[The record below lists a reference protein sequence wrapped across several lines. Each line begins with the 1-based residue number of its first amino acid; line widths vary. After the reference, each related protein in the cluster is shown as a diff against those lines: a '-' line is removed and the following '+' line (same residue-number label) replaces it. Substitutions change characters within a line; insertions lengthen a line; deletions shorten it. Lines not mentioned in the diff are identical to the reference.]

1 MTRLSSVEYSHAPS
15 SSEISDDAAS
25 GCESHHE
32 DGHHDKSIAKGGVT
46 TPFPWKLH
54 DMLDDR
60 DKEGKHSIVTWQ
72 PHGRAFM
79 VHKPKEFVDQIMHHY
94 FNQTKYAS
102 FQRQLNLY
110 GFSRLS
116 HGPDK
121 GAYFHMAFV
130 RGSRNLCRSMIR
142 QKIKGTKVRRS
153 LSPEEEPNFYAPEWN
168 HAKIVAPTTL
178 PGPPKKKQTTSSQQP
193 ISPSSTPSVTP
204 PTPVK
209 PVLFKTDPVLSSL
222 ISLVRPITMVRPT
235 ILPAPSSSAMIKP
248 LRRETRSVSICSQA
262 SALNEASSLSE
273 SSPSSKCVRGG
284 DLLFFEGQPFR
295 YLEHLEELPPTP
307 QQQPRSREQ
316 SYKESLHEIINSI
329 VALEPGRAI
338 DIHNLNVCSV

>member
-1 MTRLSSVEYSHAPS
+1 MTRLSSVECSQAPS
-15 SSEISDDAAS
+15 SFEISDDGTS
-25 GCESHHE
+25 GCESHE
-32 DGHHDKSIAKGGVT
+32 DELDKSIAKGGVT

-54 DMLDDR
+54 DMLDNM
-60 DKEGKHSIVTWQ
+60 DKEGKHSVVTWQ

-168 HAKIVAPTTL
+168 NTKIAPTSSPT
-178 PGPPKKKQTTSSQQP
+178 PPKKKQTTAQP
-193 ISPSSTPSVTP
+193 ISPSFTPSVTP

-209 PVLFKTDPVLSSL
+209 PVFYKTDQVSSSL
-222 ISLVRPITMVRPT
+222 ISMVSPDLGSST
-235 ILPAPSSSAMIKP
+235 ILPPPPPLIKP
-248 LRRETRSVSICSQA
+248 LCREARSVSVCSQA

-273 SSPSSKCVRGG
+273 SPSAECVRGG

-295 YLEHLEELPPTP
+295 YLEHLEELPPPP

-316 SYKESLHEIINSI
+316 SYKESLHEIISSI
-329 VALEPGRAI
+329 VALEPGSL
-338 DIHNLNVCSV
+338 DNHKHTVCSV

>member
-15 SSEISDDAAS
+15 SFEISDDTAS
-25 GCESHHE
+25 GCESHE
-32 DGHHDKSIAKGGVT
+32 DELEKSIAKGGVT

-60 DKEGKHSIVTWQ
+60 DKEGKHSVVTWQ

-79 VHKPKEFVDQIMHHY
+79 VHKPKEFVDHIMHHY

-153 LSPEEEPNFYAPEWN
+153 LAPEEEPNFYAPEWN
-168 HAKIVAPTTL
+168 TTKIAPITLPTTL
-178 PGPPKKKQTTSSQQP
+178 KKKQTTSQP
-193 ISPSSTPSVTP
+193 ISPSFTPSVTP
-204 PTPVK
+204 PTPTK
-209 PVLFKTDPVLSSL
+209 PLLYRADPVLSSL
-222 ISLVRPITMVRPT
+222 TSIVRPNLGSST
-235 ILPAPSSSAMIKP
+235 ILAAPSALMC
-248 LRRETRSVSICSQA
+248 REARSVSICSQA
-262 SALNEASSLSE
+262 SALTEASCWSE
-273 SSPSSKCVRGG
+273 SPSSKCVRGG

-295 YLEHLEELPPTP
+295 YLEHLEELPPPP
-307 QQQPRSREQ
+307 QQQQSRLREQ
-316 SYKESLHEIINSI
+316 SFKESLHEIISSI
-329 VALEPGRAI
+329 VALEPG
-338 DIHNLNVCSV
+338 HNHTICSV

>member
-1 MTRLSSVEYSHAPS
+1 MTRLSSVKYSHAPS
-15 SSEISDDAAS
+15 SFEISDDGAS
-25 GCESHHE
+25 GSESHEDEHE
-32 DGHHDKSIAKGGVT
+32 KSISKGGVT

-60 DKEGKHSIVTWQ
+60 DKDGKHSVVTWQ

-130 RGSRNLCRSMIR
+130 RGSRHLCRSMIR

-153 LSPEEEPNFYAPEWN
+153 LQPEEEPNFYAPEWN
-168 HAKIVAPTTL
+168 TTKIAPTTL
-178 PGPPKKKQTTSSQQP
+178 PTPPKKKQTTSQP
-193 ISPSSTPSVTP
+193 ISPSFIPSVTP

-209 PVLFKTDPVLSSL
+209 PVLYKTDPAVSSSL
-222 ISLVRPITMVRPT
+222 ISMVRPDRGSST
-235 ILPAPSSSAMIKP
+235 ILPAPPALIKP
-248 LRRETRSVSICSQA
+248 LRREARTVSVSSQA
-262 SALNEASSLSE
+262 SALNEASSLSD
-273 SSPSSKCVRGG
+273 SPSCVRGG

-295 YLEHLEELPPTP
+295 YLEHLEELPPPP
-307 QQQPRSREQ
+307 QRPRLREQ
-316 SYKESLHEIINSI
+316 SYKESLHEIISSI
-329 VALEPGRAI
+329 VASDPGRL
-338 DIHNLNVCSV
+338 DIHNLNICSV